1 VNVGNRHFEHL
12 QGRASWH
19 PKLLLWPLLKQLV
32 ADKLLAR
39 LGGRLR
45 LAISGGAALSADNAR
60 TFIGLGMHIL
70 QGYGLSE
77 TSPVV
82 GVNRIHDNLPSSIG
96 QKLPNIEVRLGEHN
110 ALEVRGP
117 SVMMGYWNN
126 EAASKSMFTADGWL
140 NTGDVA
146 SIDAQGHITITGRI
160 KEIIVLSNGEKVPP
174 NDMEAAILAD
184 PLFEQ
189 VMVVGEG
196 KAYLGLLAVINRE
209 RWVAAMHERGL
220 PDEWP
225 ESLHSSQTKA
235 YALQRVTQ
243 QLHAFPGYARIRR
256 VALLS
261 EPWTTDNGLL
271 TPTLKVKRNKVLELY
286 RKDFDSLYDGY

>member
-1 VNVGNRHFEHL
+1 
-12 QGRASWH
+12 
-19 PKLLLWPLLKQLV
+19 
-32 ADKLLAR
+32 
-39 LGGRLR
+39 LR
-45 LAISGGAALSADNAR
+45 LAITGGAALSADNAR

-77 TSPVV
+77 TSPVIS
-82 GVNRIHDNLPSSIG
+82 VNRLDNNLPSSVG
-96 QKLPNIEVRLGEHN
+96 PKVPNLEIRLGEHN

-126 EAASKSMFTADGWL
+126 EAATKAMIAADGWL

-146 SIDAQGHITITGRI
+146 SIDAQGRITITGRI

-196 KAYLGLLAVINRE
+196 KAYLGLLAVVNRE
-209 RWVAAMHERGL
+209 RWVAAMRERNL
-220 PDEWP
+220 PAEWP

-243 QLHAFPGYARIRR
+243 QLHAFPSYARIRKI
-256 VALLS
+256 ALLDD
-261 EPWTTDNGLL
+261 PWTADNGML
-271 TPTLKVKRNKVLELY
+271 TPTLKIKRARVLERHMKEY
-286 RKDFDSLYDGY
+286 AGLYDGY